1 MPTSRWWGL
10 RRRSVRSPLATSCGS
25 STSPRLAV
33 TIQVPCGICT
43 TTDSVRFGRLA
54 ELKGHTLGI
63 AGGEPSR
70 QFLALSLARAG
81 VAADTIETK
90 TVDGPDEAHRAL
102 ADREIDAYLAPDEQL
117 DGRTESTFIVPV
129 QVPSAVFISSGA
141 ALETRT
147 RLVGRA
153 LRAWARATY
162 AALLNPGVSAA
173 LPDRISGRSVAHKA
187 FDDAHPPGAGAEN
200 YGEDDR
206 YALARIE
213 PRGSDVFGE
222 LERGRLRKL
231 AATTDARPGVGAAA
245 GSKTTSRAPRS

>member
-1 MPTSRWWGL
+1 MIESGEDRAALAAVEKGDADLALVGAAAAIRSLAAGDKL
-10 RRRSVRSPLATSCGS
+10 RIVYESAPGG
-25 STSPRLAV
+25 AV

-206 YALARIE
+206 YALAVIT
-213 PRGSDVFGE
+213 
-222 LERGRLRKL
+222 L
-231 AATTDARPGVGAAA
+231 AANPTALVGL
-245 GSKTTSRAPRS
+245 S